1 MIDQPKSC
9 FVICKW
15 LMLPL
20 LGLVLSSCDIYRK
33 NKCEW
38 YLVPE
43 PEHASRVEAGWV
55 ALCARNYENNR
66 QRCNLKAKLPFAK
79 KVYGKAFRYSS
90 MKLKD
95 GPFPKE
101 VASLTLCAPDK

>member
-1 MIDQPKSC
+1 
-9 FVICKW
+9 
-15 LMLPL
+15 MLVLL
-20 LGLVLSSCDIYRK
+20 LGACDFYRK

-43 PEHASRVEAGWV
+43 PDHIDRVEPGWV
-55 ALCARNYENNR
+55 SLCARNYQNNK

-79 KVYGKAFRYSS
+79 KVYGKPFRYAS
-90 MKLKD
+90 MKIKS

-101 VASLTLCAPDK
+101 VESVTLCEP